1 MPSVRRKFPCGH
13 KAHGKE
19 CPVCKDIEL
28 GCLETVNGQLR
39 SVSVVEHKKREVEKK
54 AAEDLE
60 KRSVKING
68 KAVDTAEIQKALTS
82 KAKTKKI

>member
-13 KAHGKE
+13 KAHGQE
-19 CPVCKDIEL
+19 CPVCKDIER

-39 SVSVVEHKKREVEKK
+39 SISVVEHKNKEKERK
-54 AAEDLE
+54 AAEELA
-60 KRSVKING
+60 KRSVKVDG

-82 KAKTKKI
+82 VKKTR